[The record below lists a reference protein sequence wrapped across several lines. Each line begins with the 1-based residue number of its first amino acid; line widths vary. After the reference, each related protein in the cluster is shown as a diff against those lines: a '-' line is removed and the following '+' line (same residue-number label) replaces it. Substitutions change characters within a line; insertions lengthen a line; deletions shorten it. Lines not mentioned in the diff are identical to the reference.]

1 MGKILDSEFRKE
13 LYKNLVEA
21 GYEKVEAQKIV
32 GKKYYV
38 ELHDSVKHS
47 LDALLDK
54 IIKEDFSET
63 FDSETINKGI
73 DELKKLQ
80 ELLK

>member
-1 MGKILDSEFRKE
+1 MVKILDAEFRKE
-13 LYKNLVEA
+13 LYKNLIDA
-21 GYEKVEAQKIV
+21 GYDKTESQKIV
-32 GKKYYV
+32 GKKYYA
-38 ELHDSVKHS
+38 ELYDNVKHS
-47 LDALLDK
+47 LDTVLDK

-63 FDSETINKGI
+63 FDCETINKGI

>member
-21 GYEKVEAQKIV
+21 GYDKTEAQKIV

-47 LDALLDK
+47 LDAVLDK
-54 IIKEDFSET
+54 IIK
-63 FDSETINKGI
+63 
-73 DELKKLQ
+73 
-80 ELLK
+80 